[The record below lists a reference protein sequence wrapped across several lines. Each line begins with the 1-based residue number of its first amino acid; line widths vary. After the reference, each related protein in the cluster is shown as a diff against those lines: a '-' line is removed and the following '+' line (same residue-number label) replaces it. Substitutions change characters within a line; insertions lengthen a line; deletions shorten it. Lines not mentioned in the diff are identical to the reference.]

1 MAIRL
6 RLRQALLALMG
17 AVLLALPVWA
27 VDVPNRNA
35 PPEHRS
41 MREAR
46 ALIAEKRWAQA
57 ERVLAA
63 HAVAEPQDA
72 DAHNL
77 LGFSLR
83 NLGRLEESLVAY
95 RRALALDPAHLGAHE
110 YIGEAYVQLGDLA
123 RGWGSCSTGSLART
137 LSVLRAREL
146 QSEAGR
152 PGLMRSM
159 ASRALMK
166 LASGIAA
173 RARSPARSSSLF
185 LTSWPACRARFFSA
199 PSNA

>member
-1 MAIRL
+1 
-6 RLRQALLALMG
+6 MG
-17 AVLLALPVWA
+17 AMLLALPVWA

-123 RGWGSCSTGSLART
+123 RARVHLEALVRLCPSGCAELDDLRASLAAAAARPAAGAPAA
-137 LSVLRAREL
+137 RA
-146 QSEAGR
+146 
-152 PGLMRSM
+152 
-159 ASRALMK
+159 ASRA
-166 LASGIAA
+166 
-173 RARSPARSSSLF
+173 R
-185 LTSWPACRARFFSA
+185 
-199 PSNA
+199 

>member
-17 AVLLALPVWA
+17 AMLLALPVWA

-46 ALIAEKRWAQA
+46 ALIAEKRWAHA

-63 HAVAEPQDA
+63 HVVAEPQDA

-95 RRALALDPAHLGAHE
+95 RRALELDPGHLGAHE
-110 YIGEAYVQLGDLA
+110 YIGEAYVQLRDLA
-123 RGWGSCSTGSLART
+123 RARVHLEALVRLCPLGCSELDDLLASLAAAG
-137 LSVLRAREL
+137 ARPAAAT
-146 QSEAGR
+146 S
-152 PGLMRSM
+152 
-159 ASRALMK
+159 
-166 LASGIAA
+166 AA
-173 RARSPARSSSLF
+173 RAASRPR
-185 LTSWPACRARFFSA
+185 
-199 PSNA
+199 